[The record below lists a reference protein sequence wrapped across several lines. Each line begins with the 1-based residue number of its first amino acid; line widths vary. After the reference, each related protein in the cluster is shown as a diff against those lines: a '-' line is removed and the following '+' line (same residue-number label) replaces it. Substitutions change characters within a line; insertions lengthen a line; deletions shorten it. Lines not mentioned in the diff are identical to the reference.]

1 MPDTS
6 RQVAPS
12 YDPLRHT
19 LSVHEVEAQ
28 LLAAGVPRSRRHI
41 QRLCKNQS
49 LDAAPL
55 GANDEWY
62 IAPDSVPKV
71 IGDLRALEEQR
82 ARRIATQHDMTHNVA
97 PRIPLSNSTDVP
109 RHDAT
114 QRDTSV
120 PQHSEDSVATA
131 NDASRYVALLERD
144 NEFLRDQVKK
154 KDEQISDLST
164 RFSETQTLLGA
175 MQRMFAPLL
184 GQADPFTKPEAREVH
199 VPAASQS

>member
-1 MPDTS
+1 MSDTS

-82 ARRIATQHDMTHNVA
+82 ARRVATQRDLAHHVVPAAEPSNDHDM
-97 PRIPLSNSTDVP
+97 P

-114 QRDTSV
+114 QRDMAGAQQSDNA
-120 PQHSEDSVATA
+120 PATPG
-131 NDASRYVALLERD
+131 DTSRYVALLERD

-154 KDEQISDLST
+154 KDEQISDLSS

-184 GQADPFTKPEAREVH
+184 GQADPFTKPDNREVR
-199 VPAASQS
+199 ATTSDQ